1 MTHYVEKL
9 MAEFWFVLA
18 SMAPYLLFGLLVASF
33 LFVFIEAS
41 FVRERFGKGGF
52 REVVMASLMGI
63 PLPLCSCG
71 VLPVAASLRAQG
83 ATRGATLSFLT
94 STPQTGVDSIAITY
108 SLLGPVF
115 TFVKVCVAFVS
126 GVVCGYLVDRFG
138 GPDHTVE
145 NWDEVKHSSGAES
158 VRLPMRIRLRDGL
171 RHGFVTVASS
181 IAWATLVGVFLAA
194 VLTAFIPPNLLA
206 GIAEHRGLTMVAMLV
221 VGIPLYVCSSGS
233 VPLAYAFMATGISP
247 GAALVFLIVGPATNM
262 ATVTTV
268 WKLLGGRAVLL
279 YLGSLTLCAILA
291 GSGFDTLLHRSGVEG
306 MTNSHGVHLGLWSH
320 VSAVALLV
328 VFVTAL
334 GKRRTSKKASREGSH
349 S

>member
-126 GVVCGYLVDRFG
+126 GVVCGWLVDRFG
-138 GPDHTVE
+138 GNDPTVE
-145 NWDEVKHSSGAES
+145 AQSDVGTSAVADSIS
-158 VRLPMRIRLRDGL
+158 LPMTTRFRQGMQ
-171 RHGFVTVASS
+171 HGFVTVARS
-181 IAWATLVGVFLAA
+181 IAWATVIGVFLAA
-194 VLTAFIPPNLLA
+194 VLTTFLPPDLLA
-206 GIAEHRGLTMVAMLV
+206 GIAEHRGFTMFAMLV
-221 VGIPLYVCSSGS
+221 VGIPLYVCSTGS
-233 VPLAYAFMATGISP
+233 VPLAYAFMSAGISP

-268 WKLLGGRAVLL
+268 WKLLGGRSVLL
-279 YLGSLTLCAILA
+279 YLGSLTACAILA
-291 GSGFDTLLHRSGVEG
+291 GYGFDFLLLRSGVEG
-306 MTNSHGVHLGLWSH
+306 MTSDHGAHLGLWNH
-320 VSAVALLV
+320 VSAVALLI
-328 VFVTAL
+328 VFAIAL
-334 GKRRTSKKASREGSH
+334 GKRRITKSECRERSI
-349 S
+349 